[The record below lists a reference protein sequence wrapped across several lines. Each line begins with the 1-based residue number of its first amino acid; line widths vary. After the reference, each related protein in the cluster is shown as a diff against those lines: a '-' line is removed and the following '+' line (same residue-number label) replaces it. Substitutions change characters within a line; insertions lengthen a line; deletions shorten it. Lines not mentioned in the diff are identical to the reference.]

1 MVQIEMYIL
10 PCSLSLSFS
19 PLFSPLLP
27 FLPFPLP
34 SFPLAFLFSVS
45 LLLCLS
51 ELPRSSC
58 NLLKRANCCSDF
70 PCITLPSPRSNAT
83 GGVCTRAKLGFDTL
97 HTQEHCCSRGR
108 QNLSLNWISKGEA
121 SSSSHP
127 AFLAAEGWCKVLKM
141 NSVTLLR
148 TVSHRPK
155 SSIGKDTFLMSGPYS
170 RWGQCVR
177 GERREHGELPEGA
190 GQRSRC
196 DQELGIGRRS
206 QS

>member
-19 PLFSPLLP
+19 PLISSLFP
-27 FLPFPLP
+27 FLPVPLLSFPLP
-34 SFPLAFLFSVS
+34 FLFSVS

-58 NLLKRANCCSDF
+58 NLLKRTNYCSDL

-83 GGVCTRAKLGFDTL
+83 GGVCNRAKQGFDAL
-97 HTQEHCCSRGR
+97 HTQEHCCSLGR
-108 QNLSLNWISKGEA
+108 QNLSLDWMSKGEA

-127 AFLAAEGWCKVLKM
+127 AFLAAEGWRKVLKM

-155 SSIGKDTFLMSGPYS
+155 SSVGKDTFLMSGP
-170 RWGQCVR
+170 
-177 GERREHGELPEGA
+177 
-190 GQRSRC
+190 
-196 DQELGIGRRS
+196 
-206 QS
+206 